1 MRLIVPD
8 YYQKFA
14 CIASKCSDSCCIG
27 WQIEVD
33 ESQTVELC
41 DNQRCPYL
49 NQDNLCKK
57 IIEKGEESLSEI
69 CARHPRYFE
78 WFDNFLEGG
87 IGLCCIE
94 ASRIILNNKVE
105 KYIEIDFKEEGLEH
119 DQQYYEYIANIRE
132 NYLEILANDN
142 FTIEEKLNQILGS
155 QIKIDYQKMIDFFA
169 SLEIMSQDYKNRL
182 QFLKEN
188 LNQII
193 QIKNT
198 PQIESYL
205 SNIAVYFTWRYLI
218 KTIFDDD
225 FQKYQNIIVFSTK
238 MIELLFKSEI
248 FSNNNDFAWWAKEYS
263 KEVEYDE
270 DNLQQFAQIDF
281 LID

>member
-14 CIASKCSDSCCIG
+14 CIASRCTDSCCIG

-49 NQDNLCKK
+49 NEDNLCKK

-78 WFDNFLEGG
+78 WFDDFLEGG

-119 DQQYYEYIANIRE
+119 DHQYYEYIDGIRK
-132 NYLEILANDN
+132 NFFSILSNDN
-142 FTIEEKLNQILGS
+142 FSIEEKLNQIFGS
-155 QIKIDYQKMIDFFA
+155 KIIIDYDKMIDFFL

-182 QFLKEN
+182 EFIKEN
-188 LNQII
+188 LKEII
-193 QIKNT
+193 LIPNSK
-198 PQIESYL
+198 ELEKYL

-218 KTIFDDD
+218 KTIFDDE

-238 MIELLFKSEI
+238 MIELLFKAEV
-248 FSNNNDFAWWAKEYS
+248 FSSANNFAWWAKEYS

-270 DNLQQFAQIDF
+270 DNLQKFSQVDF
-281 LID
+281 LIV